1 MKLLELVPRNAIVAE
16 LAAADRNG
24 AIRELV
30 ETLAAA
36 SVIPAAEVETI
47 AKSIITRE
55 RTRGT
60 TGFGKGVAAPHAKIA
75 GLPRAAAAVGR
86 SSRGIDFSSL
96 DGEPVFAVFLLIS
109 PEEQPEVHLRSMD
122 LIFRNLQQ
130 ERFRKFLR
138 QADDTEKIYDL
149 LKEADERLL
158 VS

>member
-1 MKLLELVPRNAIVAE
+1 MKLLELVPRSAIVAE
-16 LAAADRNG
+16 LTATDRNG

-30 ETLAAA
+30 ELLATAG
-36 SVIPAAEVETI
+36 SIPESELDPI

-75 GLPRAAAAVGR
+75 GLPRAVAAVGR

-96 DGEPVFAVFLLIS
+96 DGEPVFAVFLLLS
-109 PEEQPEVHLRSMD
+109 PDEQPEEHLRSMD

-138 QADDTEKIYDL
+138 QADDSDKIYDL
-149 LKEADERLL
+149 LKEADERQL

>member
-1 MKLLELVPRNAIVAE
+1 MKLLELVPRSAIVAE
-16 LAAADRNG
+16 LAASDRNG

-30 ETLAAA
+30 ETLSAAGA
-36 SVIPAAEVETI
+36 ISGDEADAI

-75 GLPRAAAAVGR
+75 GLRRAVAAVGR

-109 PEEQPEVHLRSMD
+109 PEEQPEEHLRAMD

-138 QADDTEKIYDL
+138 QADDSEKIFDL
-149 LKEADERLL
+149 LKEADERQL

>member
-16 LAAADRNG
+16 MAATDRNG

-36 SVIPAAEVETI
+36 GAISEAESDLI

-75 GLPRAAAAVGR
+75 GLRRAVASVGR

-109 PEEQPEVHLRSMD
+109 PEEQPEEHLRSMD

-138 QADDTEKIYDL
+138 QADDSEKIFDL
-149 LKEADERLL
+149 LKEADERQL